1 MLEVRVRASQHTRHV
16 YRIKTER
23 MDLFHETMKQYENE
37 TQEYDFIKTYT
48 QLKRSRYVLK
58 SARTIAIPSQR

>member
-1 MLEVRVRASQHTRHV
+1 MLEARVRASQHTRHV

-23 MDLFHETMKQYENE
+23 MDLFHKTMKQYENE

-58 SARTIAIPSQR
+58 SARTIAIPSHR

>member
-1 MLEVRVRASQHTRHV
+1 MLEARVRASQHTRHV

-48 QLKRSRYVLK
+48 
-58 SARTIAIPSQR
+58 AETE